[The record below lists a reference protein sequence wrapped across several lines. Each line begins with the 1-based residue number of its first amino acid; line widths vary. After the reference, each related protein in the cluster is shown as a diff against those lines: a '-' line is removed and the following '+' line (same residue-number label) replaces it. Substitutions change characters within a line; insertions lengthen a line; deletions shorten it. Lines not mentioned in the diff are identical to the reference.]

1 MRPLAFLFLSLSL
14 LAACARPPRPVVA
27 PPPAVI
33 PPMSPMSP
41 AAADERPLET
51 DEYSLYELLD
61 PESASFHILY
71 EVTAIDP
78 GAAVFFNPIRKGS
91 AASGESVRDRAT
103 SRLLQFEEVT
113 GAEARGSGLPGAD
126 LDTHYIRIHLPRP
139 VPPDGGIR
147 LLIEKTYKDPKSYLR
162 KGGDRIVFTR
172 TLGIRR
178 NAIVMPA
185 GYEVLACNVPAQI
198 LTQPDGR
205 LRVSLMHTGP
215 EALPVTIEARR
226 SAVARQGG
234 PEEERLSERAHQ
246 DRTIVYFLQ
255 PPETHAFDLY
265 HDYTESR
272 PGVDRY
278 LNVVRKGSAASRPS
292 ARILD
297 TGEALTVETRSG
309 EELLKAGLH
318 PGETAEEIPA
328 DSEVVVI
335 RFPAV
340 QPGGSVRLRISET
353 YTDPKSYRLDGD
365 ELVFDRT
372 FGRPRDAVVLP
383 AGWSLTASSI
393 PAMVSATPDGR
404 VRLDFVNPRPDEIAV
419 LIKARR
425 RPA

>member
-1 MRPLAFLFLSLSL
+1 MRSLALFFLSLSL
-14 LAACARPPRPVVA
+14 LAACARPPRPVA
-27 PPPAVI
+27 PPPAV
-33 PPMSPMSP
+33 SP
-41 AAADERPLET
+41 APAEERPLET

-78 GAAVFFNPIRKGS
+78 GATVFFNPIRKGS

-103 SRLLQFEEVT
+103 SRPLQFEEVT
-113 GAEARGSGLPGAD
+113 GEEARRSGLPGAD
-126 LDTHYIRIHLPRP
+126 LDTHYIRIHLPHP

-147 LLIEKTYKDPKSYLR
+147 LLIEKTYQDPKSYLR
-162 KGGDRIVFTR
+162 KGTDRIVFTR

-185 GYEVLACNVPAQI
+185 GYEVIACNVPAQI

-226 SAVARQGG
+226 SAAAGRQGA
-234 PEEERLSERAHQ
+234 PENERLSERAHQ

-278 LNVVRKGSAASRPS
+278 LNVVRTGSAASRPS
-292 ARILD
+292 ARVLD

-328 DSEVVVI
+328 GSEVVVI

-353 YTDPKSYRLDGD
+353 YTDPKSYRLEGD

-372 FGRPRDAVVLP
+372 LGRPRNAVVLP

-404 VRLDFVNPRPDEIAV
+404 VRLDFVNPRNDEIAV
-419 LIKARR
+419 LIKGRKN
-425 RPA
+425 

>member
-1 MRPLAFLFLSLSL
+1 VRTLFLALILPLLVLPL
-14 LAACARPPRPVVA
+14 LALAQGA
-27 PPPAVI
+27 P
-33 PPMSPMSP
+33 
-41 AAADERPLET
+41 ERPTET
-51 DEYSLYELLD
+51 DEYSLYELLA

-78 GAAVFFNPIRKGS
+78 GATVFFNPIRKGS
-91 AASGESVRDRAT
+91 AASGESIRDRAT
-103 SRLLQFEEVT
+103 SKPLRFEQVS
-113 GAEARGSGLPGAD
+113 GAEARRSGYPEAE
-126 LDTHYIRIHLPRP
+126 LDTDYIRIHLPRP
-139 VPPDGGIR
+139 VPKDGGVR

-162 KGGDRIVFTR
+162 KGADRIVFTR

-198 LTQPDGR
+198 LIQPDGR
-205 LRVSLMHTGP
+205 SRVSLMHTGP
-215 EALPVTIEARR
+215 EALPVTIEARKLAAPR
-226 SAVARQGG
+226 PATPASLGSG
-234 PEEERLSERAHQ
+234 EEDRLSERAHQ

-292 ARILD
+292 ARGLD
-297 TGEALTVETRSG
+297 TGETLPVETRTG
-309 EELLKAGLH
+309 EELRKAGLH
-318 PGETAEEIPA
+318 VGETAEEVPA
-328 DSEVVVI
+328 DADVVVI
-335 RFPAV
+335 RFPPV
-340 QPGGSVRLRISET
+340 PPGGSVRLRITET
-353 YTDPKSYRLDGD
+353 YTDPKSYRLEGD

-393 PAMVSATPDGR
+393 PAMVSESPDGR
-404 VRLDFVNPRPDEIAV
+404 VRLDFVNPRNDEIAV

-425 RPA
+425 RPAGP